1 MLRAIRS
8 GKYPRLQT
16 THLSIRSISVKTITC
31 EITMRIQAR
40 SIRDLPNTNTR
51 VLNRGAST
59 QKVTQSD
66 AQSLLASQRRQRPVS
81 PHLTAYDYSQ
91 TWFGASIWTRI
102 TGQALSTSLYAF
114 SIAYL
119 VAPLTGWHVES
130 ATLAEA
136 AATLPPILKTGLKAA
151 IAWPFFF
158 HFSNGI
164 RHLVWDTARG
174 FKKPVIQQT
183 SYFVL
188 GTSVVATLGA
198 VFLL

>member
-1 MLRAIRS
+1 MIAQRVGVRALRQAAAKPNALFLS
-8 GKYPRLQT
+8 QNLPRLALGMNTATSQT
-16 THLSIRSISVKTITC
+16 
-31 EITMRIQAR
+31 
-40 SIRDLPNTNTR
+40 
-51 VLNRGAST
+51 RGAST
-59 QKVTQSD
+59 QKLTETD
-66 AQSLLASQRRQRPVS
+66 AQSLLASQRKQRPVS

-119 VAPLTGWHVES
+119 VAPLTGWHIES

-136 AATLPPILKTGLKAA
+136 AATLPPVLKTGLKAA

-174 FKKPVIQQT
+174 FQKPVINQT
-183 SYFVL
+183 SYLVL
-188 GTSVVATLGA
+188 GTSVAATLGA

>member
-1 MLRAIRS
+1 MSAQRVGIRALQQATAKPNALFLS
-8 GKYPRLQT
+8 QNLPRLALAINATSSQT
-16 THLSIRSISVKTITC
+16 
-31 EITMRIQAR
+31 
-40 SIRDLPNTNTR
+40 RDI
-51 VLNRGAST
+51 ST
-59 QKVTQSD
+59 QKFTPTE
-66 AQSLLASQRRQRPVS
+66 AQSLLAAQRRRRPVS
-81 PHLTAYDYSQ
+81 PHLAAYDYKQ

-136 AATLPPILKTGLKAA
+136 AATLPPILKTGLKAVV
-151 IAWPFFF
+151 AWPFFF

-183 SYFVL
+183 SYLVL
-188 GTSVVATLGA
+188 GASIVGTLGA

>member
-1 MLRAIRS
+1 MNAQRVGIRALRQAAAKPNALFLS
-8 GKYPRLQT
+8 QNLPRLALAINAMSSQT
-16 THLSIRSISVKTITC
+16 
-31 EITMRIQAR
+31 
-40 SIRDLPNTNTR
+40 
-51 VLNRGAST
+51 RGAST
-59 QKVTQSD
+59 QKLTQTD

-119 VAPLTGWHVES
+119 VAPLTGWHIES

-136 AATLPPILKTGLKAA
+136 AATLPPVLKTGLKAA

-183 SYFVL
+183 SYLVL

>member
-1 MLRAIRS
+1 MSAQRVGIRALRQAATKPNALFLS
-8 GKYPRLQT
+8 QNLPRFALGINAASYQ
-16 THLSIRSISVKTITC
+16 I
-31 EITMRIQAR
+31 
-40 SIRDLPNTNTR
+40 
-51 VLNRGAST
+51 RGAST